1 MVIDPRPLNLSL
13 EQSKWSKG
21 LFEPKRF
28 GPVFS
33 KWYPACFEGC
43 KDTVS
48 TAPKHIRSF
57 FDSPSFED
65 FVSARDDSAIARTN
79 AIFESELKRAR
90 QTKWTTKGLHHED
103 GTSFGET
110 EEADEPEPIT
120 PRGSTQSTEITD
132 PREARDLLENC
143 KVVVGLHP
151 DQAAG
156 AHCRLCSRQRDTVV
170 CGPMLRVLRL
180 SKLQPAK
187 AEEWQKRQELRR
199 PLSVVARERSTG
211 KNGDTRAGG
220 KEQSYLHAA
229 MTDHA
234 Q

>member
-1 MVIDPRPLNLSL
+1 MTLRLLAQMQSLRANSREQDRQSGPRRDFTMRMERPSGRLKRRTNPSQSRPVEVHNRQRSLIPRSTRLARELQSCGRASPRP
-13 EQSKWSKG
+13 G
-21 LFEPKRF
+21 
-28 GPVFS
+28 G
-33 KWYPACFEGC
+33 
-43 KDTVS
+43 
-48 TAPKHIRSF
+48 
-57 FDSPSFED
+57 
-65 FVSARDDSAIARTN
+65 
-79 AIFESELKRAR
+79 
-90 QTKWTTKGLHHED
+90 
-103 GTSFGET
+103 
-110 EEADEPEPIT
+110 
-120 PRGSTQSTEITD
+120 
-132 PREARDLLENC
+132 
-143 KVVVGLHP
+143 
-151 DQAAG
+151 G